1 MSLGCFSGIVP
12 CHSFTKEAAV
22 RIMTF
27 FLIGMILTFAVHAQT
42 IEQMRTKRKTV
53 ALLKTKL
60 YPEEF
65 VKEVE
70 SWIGTPYRAGSN
82 KKKIGT
88 DNVGFVTAFYNNN
101 FDVTLEPTP
110 GEIWESRNG
119 RRIGFNEEDLD
130 LGDVMFWSTQS
141 NGVIDHVAIYLDY
154 EYGMIH
160 VTSDGV
166 VETPVENFH
175 GTCIGVKRYIEMP
188 QHFLLRATAE
198 IVATNTPVK
207 TLQQEVDSWVGTP
220 YVWGAAKKK
229 SGSDCSGFVTA
240 VYQNLFGIS
249 LPRCSYQ
256 IWEEAIGKKVG
267 ANIDNLLAG
276 DVLFFS
282 EGQRVTHVAI
292 YMGDKKMIHAK
303 NPQETLGY
311 DPLTMGYYMKR
322 FVGAKRFVSF
332 QGTASAA
339 ATAKE
344 KTGTASKTDEKAK
357 AVSGGDFQDNIV
369 QSSYSTDQPGVSQVV
384 ATDNGRSLSIIWF
397 FNGGHQERAEAVL
410 NEEADYLG
418 ELASTDPDAKYYTF
432 YYTWQSQKYRGTI
445 IASDEQTYMSE
456 INENRNTG
464 DIDSYKWTRVSKKV
478 KDKTTAEAKSG
489 KTAAPIVKQVNYQT
503 GSASYY
509 ADKYHGRLTANEE
522 VFDMYAYTAAH
533 RTLPFGTILKVT
545 HLGNNRSI
553 KVRINDRGPFI
564 KGRIIDLSLA
574 GAKKLDMLTTGVAD
588 VQLDIFEPTEHEDP
602 KDETTAVAATVK
614 TEKTKSE
621 TAETKSDN
629 DKVEIYNFQTG
640 KASFYGEEFHGK
652 LTANEE
658 VFDMN
663 GLTAAHRTLPF
674 GAILKVTNLKNKRSV
689 QVKVNDRGPFAAGK
703 ILELSLG
710 AAKKLDMVNDGGA
723 KVRIDIVKLD

>member
-1 MSLGCFSGIVP
+1 MRHFLVVILCLFVFQSLQ
-12 CHSFTKEAAV
+12 
-22 RIMTF
+22 
-27 FLIGMILTFAVHAQT
+27 AQT

-53 ALLKTKL
+53 ALLKTKM
-60 YPEEF
+60 YPEDF

-70 SWIGTPYRAGSN
+70 SWIGTPYRAGGN
-82 KKKIGT
+82 KKQSGT
-88 DNVGFVTAFYNNN
+88 DNIGFVTAVYKNSFN
-101 FDVTLEPTP
+101 VPLEPSP
-110 GEIWESRNG
+110 AEIWESRSG

-130 LGDVMFWSTQS
+130 LGDVMLWSS
-141 NGVIDHVAIYLDY
+141 RSDGVIDHVAIYLDY

-175 GTCIGVKRYIEMP
+175 GTCVGVKRYVEMP

-207 TLQQEVDSWVGTP
+207 TLQQEVDSWIGTP
-220 YVWGAAKKK
+220 YVWGAGKKK
-229 SGSDCSGFVTA
+229 SGSDCSGFVTS
-240 VYQNLFGIS
+240 VYQNLFGIT

-256 IWEEAIGKKVG
+256 IWEEPVGKKVG
-267 ANIDNLLAG
+267 TNIDNLLPG

-282 EGQRVTHVAI
+282 EGQRVTHVSI

-311 DPLTMGYYMKR
+311 DPLTMSYYIKR
-322 FVGAKRFVSF
+322 FVGAKRFVAFPGSSSAA
-332 QGTASAA
+332 GTAVAKNNS
-339 ATAKE
+339 AKE
-344 KTGTASKTDEKAK
+344 TKTGEKNKT
-357 AVSGGDFQDNIV
+357 VSTGDFQDHIAM
-369 QSSYSTDQPGVSQVV
+369 STYSTDQPGVSQVV
-384 ATDNGRSLSIIWF
+384 ATDNGKSLSIIWF

-432 YYTWQSQKYRGTI
+432 HYTWQSQKYRGTI
-445 IASDEQTYMSE
+445 VASDEQSLVTE
-456 INENRNTG
+456 INENSSTG
-464 DIDSYKWTRVSKKV
+464 DVDSYKWTRISKKV
-478 KDKTTAEAKSG
+478 KDKTTAETKSG
-489 KTAAPIVKQVNYQT
+489 KAVGAVIKQANYQT

-545 HLGNNRSI
+545 HLGNKRSI

-588 VQLDIFEPTEHEDP
+588 VQLDILEPTEHEDS
-602 KDETTAVAATVK
+602 KDETAAVAAVVK
-614 TEKTKSE
+614 TEKAKSE
-621 TAETKSDN
+621 TTEKKTET
-629 DKVEIYNFQTG
+629 DKVEMYNFQTG
-640 KASFYGEEFHGK
+640 KASYYGQEFHGK

-674 GAILKVTNLKNKRSV
+674 GAILKVTNLKNNKSV
-689 QVKVNDRGPFAAGK
+689 NVRVNDRGPFAAGK
-703 ILELSLG
+703 ILDLSFG
-710 AAKKLDMVNDGGA
+710 AAKQLDMAKDGIA